1 MPDKASRQRRKTLR
15 QAGTAGQIATIHAE
29 NASPALFLTR
39 RVPIDGPSD
48 LTERKADINPR
59 SRIYRETIMKSL
71 ATFSTFVGKTFAV
84 WVILFAVLGFFFPD
98 VFKQIVPWIVTLLAI
113 IMFGMGLTISVDDFR
128 EVVKRPV
135 DVAIGVAAQF
145 IVMPLLAVLL
155 TMLIPMPPE
164 VAAGV
169 ILVGCCPG
177 GTSSNV
183 MTYLSK
189 GDVALSVACT
199 SVTTLAAPI
208 VTPFL
213 VWLFASQF
221 LPVDAMAMFISIVKV
236 VLLPLALGFA
246 LQKLA
251 PTVVR
256 AAVPALPLVS
266 VLGIVLIVAA
276 VVGASKGAIVQS
288 GLMIFA
294 VVVLHNGLGYLLGFF
309 AARACGL
316 SLAKRKAIAIEVGM
330 QNSGLGAALANAY
343 FSPLAAV
350 PSAIFSV
357 WHNISGALLAS
368 YFARQVDADD
378 KAARVATTKP

>member
-1 MPDKASRQRRKTLR
+1 
-15 QAGTAGQIATIHAE
+15 
-29 NASPALFLTR
+29 
-39 RVPIDGPSD
+39 
-48 LTERKADINPR
+48 
-59 SRIYRETIMKSL
+59 MKSI
-71 ATFSTFVGKTFAV
+71 ASVSAFVGKTFAI

-98 VFKQIVPWIVTLLAI
+98 TFKQIVPFIVTLLSI
-113 IMFGMGLTISVDDFR
+113 IMFGMGLTLSVDDFR

-135 DVAIGVAAQF
+135 DVGIGVFCQF
-145 IVMPLLAVLL
+145 LIMPLLAVLL
-155 TMLIPMPPE
+155 TQIIPMSPE

-199 SVTTLAAPI
+199 SVTTLAAPL

-221 LPVDAMAMFISIVKV
+221 LPVDGWAMFLSIVKV
-236 VLLPLALGFA
+236 VLMPLALGA
-246 LQKLA
+246 VLQRLL
-251 PTVVR
+251 PGVVK
-256 AAVPALPLVS
+256 AAVPALPLIS
-266 VLGIVLIVAA
+266 VIGIVLIVSA

-294 VVVLHNGLGYLLGFF
+294 VVVLHNGLGYLLGYF
-309 AARACGL
+309 AARASGM

-330 QNSGLGAALANAY
+330 QNSGLGAALATAY

-357 WHNISGALLAS
+357 WHNISGALLANWFS
-368 YFARQVDADD
+368 GRVEEDTQVGSE
-378 KAARVATTKP
+378 RPI